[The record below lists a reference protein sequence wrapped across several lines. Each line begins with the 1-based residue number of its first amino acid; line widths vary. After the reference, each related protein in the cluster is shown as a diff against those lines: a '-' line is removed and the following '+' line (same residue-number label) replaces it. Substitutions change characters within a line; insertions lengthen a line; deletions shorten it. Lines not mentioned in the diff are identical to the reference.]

1 VTKNIN
7 TSDSLRNPITF
18 IKAVASNPKDFA
30 LGLVEAGNYFKQM
43 IIGEAFYRKLE
54 HKIRNM
60 SEEDKKAARE
70 AAYDARFQ
78 RMHGITRDE
87 MFEGK

>member
-1 VTKNIN
+1 MAKNIN
-7 TSDSLRNPITF
+7 ASDSSRSPINF

-70 AAYDARFQ
+70 VAYHERYQ
-78 RMHGITRDE
+78 RAYNKTSHD
-87 MFEGK
+87 